1 MKSLNIK
8 RSIVI
13 AGNKTSVCLEDAF
26 WKSFKEIAS
35 QWDMT
40 LSELAA
46 VIDADRQAPNLSS
59 AIRQFVLG
67 FYRDQVSRHEGDA
80 REQLPSGSLHHRL
93 A

>member
-46 VIDADRQAPNLSS
+46 VIDADRKHANLSS
-59 AIRQFVLG
+59 AIRQFVLA
-67 FYRDQVSRHEGDA
+67 FYRDQVSDHQGGTRIA
-80 REQLPSGSLHHRL
+80 
-93 A
+93 